1 MSALC
6 RKFAKVISARTAE
19 REETGKTIILS
30 VMEDPMRRV
39 GILGGTFDP
48 VHNGHLLLGEQA
60 HREYGLDEIWFM
72 PSHVPPAQK
81 RSSYHRRSGSAS
93 GCWSLPRESVPYFQ
107 VSDFEMGR
115 EGNTYTAQTLAL
127 LKEAYPD
134 IEVYFIIGADSLYQL
149 ESWYHPEQVMA
160 QAVLLV
166 SGRTYED
173 GGVSLEDEVSYLNKK
188 YGVMIRILHNPKIEE
203 AVRGLRKRRRWGRT
217 SRRHARSRC
226 KLHQGNR
233 IVQEIE
239 AGKLQG
245 DSPAPDC
252 NKTGE
257 NEGTVREI
265 SRRGRFRKKIHY
277 G

>member
-1 MSALC
+1 
-6 RKFAKVISARTAE
+6 
-19 REETGKTIILS
+19 
-30 VMEDPMRRV
+30 MRRI

-60 HREYGLDEIWFM
+60 YREYGLDEIWFM
-72 PSHVPPAQK
+72 PSHVPPHKKDHLITDGAA
-81 RSSYHRRSGSAS
+81 RIRMLELAT
-93 GCWSLPRESVPYFQ
+93 ESIPYFT

-173 GGVSLEDEVSYLNKK
+173 GGVPLEDKVAYFNEK
-188 YGVMIRILHNPKIEE
+188 YNADIRILHIDV
-203 AVRGLRKRRRWGRT
+203 A
-217 SRRHARSRC
+217 SAD
-226 KLHQGNR
+226 
-233 IVQEIE
+233 I
-239 AGKLQG
+239 
-245 DSPAPDC
+245 
-252 NKTGE
+252 
-257 NEGTVREI
+257 
-265 SRRGRFRKKIHY
+265 RKKAAEGRDLSKDIPAAVAEY
-277 G
+277 IRETGLYLTK